1 MQRGH
6 GPCRHK
12 SPGTECKVGERQ
24 DETQRPRGHI
34 SGALLFLV
42 ARPRAR
48 RLCEGHYPLRPLAH
62 VAACVPLGVAP
73 CATLSRAR
81 RTLAQPREGAPVPL
95 ACAAVPGTA
104 CLRCAIRQEERT
116 TKHTSSGPCRTPYQ
130 STRRRDYVVRL
141 QNDAPSGPVLLRG
154 AVTYDEPG
162 GQALGRSSGA
172 GLYAARALR
181 LKPRL
186 PTAKPDAQRAP
197 GRLNHPAGCP
207 LGVGLAIRC
216 RGGVPSG
223 TRREAA
229 LLMPWDGTR
238 CACVPLVRLV
248 QWSGSVARLVPHL
261 KRLSPF
267 VRMAVGLCGRGR
279 ARRTAR
285 VAVRR
290 GRYA

>member
-81 RTLAQPREGAPVPL
+81 RTLAQPGEGAPVPL

-172 GLYAARALR
+172 DLYAARALR
-181 LKPRL
+181 RGALWDPPGSGFAHALGRHAL
-186 PTAKPDAQRAP
+186 CLRAI
-197 GRLNHPAGCP
+197 GAAGTMVELGWIAWCRILNA
-207 LGVGLAIRC
+207 C
-216 RGGVPSG
+216 RRSCEWRSVCVVAGVP
-223 TRREAA
+223 AA
-229 LLMPWDGTR
+229 LPVLLSEEGDTR
-238 CACVPLVRLV
+238 DSDRIHVPLPR
-248 QWSGSVARLVPHL
+248 QGP
-261 KRLSPF
+261 
-267 VRMAVGLCGRGR
+267 
-279 ARRTAR
+279 
-285 VAVRR
+285 
-290 GRYA
+290 